1 MPNNKT
7 VWEKSTALST
17 ALTAALT
24 AAAIKL
30 DDTDSNGHEEQNS
43 TSLELGNCCDWLYV
57 SAVTVANYSV
67 VTWIVNKVT
76 GLHLKL
82 WNCLF

>member
-1 MPNNKT
+1 MGLGDWQSVNQREIVGFIMLFHPSMPNNKT

-43 TSLELGNCCDWLYV
+43 TSLELGNCCD
-57 SAVTVANYSV
+57 
-67 VTWIVNKVT
+67 
-76 GLHLKL
+76 
-82 WNCLF
+82 